1 MSWGATG
8 FTPIVTYNVPP
19 FGFAELPTM
28 PDFKVCNE
36 NPWSTADRVKAD
48 IQDALLVQEYRK
60 SLHSKGLDGPLLGE
74 PKYDKAK
81 ELKCLTDTCNEIQEQ
96 FTMPFNDDFVNDFFP
111 KNIVVLL
118 FLLFL
123 LVVVVLITMKYKK

>member
-19 FGFAELPTM
+19 FGFAELPMMT
-28 PDFKVCNE
+28 DFKTCNE

-60 SLHSKGLDGPLLGE
+60 SLAPKNLSGPLS
-74 PKYDKAK
+74 YDKAK

-96 FTMPFNDDFVNDFFP
+96 FTMPFSDGVLFEYKLTNLIWV
-111 KNIVVLL
+111 VVGVLL
-118 FLLFL
+118 IC
-123 LVVVVLITMKYKK
+123 LIAMKCKK